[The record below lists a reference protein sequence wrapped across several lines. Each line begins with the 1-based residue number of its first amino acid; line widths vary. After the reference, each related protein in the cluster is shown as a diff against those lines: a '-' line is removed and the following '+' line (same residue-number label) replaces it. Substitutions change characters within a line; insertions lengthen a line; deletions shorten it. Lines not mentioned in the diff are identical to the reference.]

1 MYTILKKETQPKSQI
16 KLSVSIPF
24 SEIEA
29 SKQAAIQEIK
39 DTIEIDGFRKGTA
52 PDKMILDRVGES
64 EILDRASRIA
74 LNKTFPKILEE
85 EKIEVI
91 SAPQIEVT
99 KLAEGNP
106 FEFNATIAVMPVV
119 VLPEYTKIKDV
130 VPATD
135 PAEHEVSDK
144 ELTDFIDSIRKQR
157 AQAVKKATQEQAG
170 QKDAAPVEV
179 TEDDLPALDDA
190 FVKSLGQ
197 FDGVDDFM
205 TKVRAHLSEEKLIK
219 AKQKRRGAVL
229 DKLAAE
235 TTTEIPDILV
245 EQELDRL
252 SMQFENQLR
261 SMGLDSTTY
270 YDNIKKTREELRN
283 DWRDD
288 AEKRVKIN
296 LVLPEIANKEK
307 IAPDMETVAKESE
320 HVMAQVKDADPAH
333 TRLYV
338 YGALLNELVLEFL
351 ETGKKPEKKE
361 GAHSHDHGEEG
372 HVHDENCKH

>member
-1 MYTILKKETQPKSQI
+1 MYTILKKEAQPKSQI

-29 SKQAAIQEIK
+29 SKQAALQELK
-39 DTIEIDGFRKGTA
+39 NSIEIDGFRKGTA
-52 PDKMILDRVGES
+52 PDKMITDRVGEG

-74 LNKTFPKILEE
+74 LNKIFPKILDE

-99 KLAEGNP
+99 KLAEGTP
-106 FEFNATIAVMPVV
+106 FEFNAVLAIMPAV
-119 VLPEYTKIKDV
+119 VLPDYAKIKDAI
-130 VPATD
+130 PETD
-135 PAEHEVSDK
+135 PKEHDVSDE
-144 ELTDFIDSIRKQR
+144 ELTKFVDSIRQQR
-157 AQAVKKATQEQAG
+157 AQAVKNAQTPADK
-170 QKDAAPVEV
+170 KDDAPAEIS
-179 TEDDLPALDDA
+179 EEDLPALDDA
-190 FVKSLGQ
+190 FVKTLGQ

-205 TKVRAHLSEEKLIK
+205 TKVRTHLSEEKLIK
-219 AKQKRRGAVL
+219 AKQKRRAAVL
-229 DKLAAE
+229 EKLATDTVA
-235 TTTEIPDILV
+235 EIPDILV

-261 SMGLDSTTY
+261 SMGLDATTY

-283 DWRDD
+283 DWRAD

-320 HVMAQVKDADPAH
+320 HVMSQVKDADPAH

-351 ETGKKPEKKE
+351 ETGKKPEP
-361 GAHSHDHGEEG
+361 